1 VTAWTAA
8 TAASQA
14 VDAGASWIG
23 LTTATTVVAARCA
36 LTRKLVGHERIN
48 VTWQLV
54 AAWATVISLVHA
66 TIHVAIIVSVV
77 ATIVESI

>member
-1 VTAWTAA
+1 
-8 TAASQA
+8 
-14 VDAGASWIG
+14 
-23 LTTATTVVAARCA
+23 
-36 LTRKLVGHERIN
+36 LVGHERIN

-54 AAWATVISLVHA
+54 AAWTTVISLVHA

>member
-1 VTAWTAA
+1 
-8 TAASQA
+8 
-14 VDAGASWIG
+14 
-23 LTTATTVVAARCA
+23 
-36 LTRKLVGHERIN
+36 LVGHERIN